1 MHNIVN
7 LLRSHGVSVRVL
19 AAGETTATSELWDSL
34 VSKYKSHVSKEVDGV
49 KMSLT
54 ALPGQKRILTV
65 HVDANEAWRDVQ
77 AQYVFTLSH
86 NVNMFGEEIRVK
98 ADYEFRNGDVGW
110 RTKPLRTIEVKL
122 EDTDDAAEIETKVLR
137 EIARTVKTANP
148 HNDDDMEWF
157 NSHNN
162 RMEQALNRQSIR
174 IHVGG
179 VVTTVTIPGVKS
191 REFVAGVQR
200 LAKNLGGT
208 VV

>member
-1 MHNIVN
+1 MSVIH
-7 LLRSHGVSVRVL
+7 LLRQHGISVQVL
-19 AAGETTATSELWDSL
+19 AAGETTTTSELWDTI
-34 VSKYKSHVSKEVDGV
+34 VSKYKSHTTREVDGV

-54 ALPGQKRILTV
+54 ALPGQKRIMTV

-86 NVNMFGEEIRVK
+86 SVNVLGEEIRIK

-110 RTKPLRTIEVKL
+110 RTKPLRTIEIKL
-122 EDTDDAAEIETKVLR
+122 DDADTVEDVETKVLR
-137 EIARTVKTANP
+137 EIARAVKNANP